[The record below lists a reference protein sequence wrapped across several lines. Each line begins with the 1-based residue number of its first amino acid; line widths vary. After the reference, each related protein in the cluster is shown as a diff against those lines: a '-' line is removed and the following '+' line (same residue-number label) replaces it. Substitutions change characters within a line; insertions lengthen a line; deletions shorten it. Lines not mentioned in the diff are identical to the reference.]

1 MKTRSTLTRLGLLV
15 GIPAILLSVAAARAQ
30 QQVDWDAVEIAT
42 HHVRGTVHYVSG
54 RGGNIGLSVGD
65 DGVLMVDDQF
75 APLTDRILEAIGGI
89 SDGDI
94 RFVINTHV
102 HGDHVGGQREPRPH
116 GHLIMA
122 QDRVRL
128 RLAETMPAVALPAVT
143 YSEDVTVHLNGEEVH
158 IFPVPASHTD
168 GDSVIHFRD
177 SDVMVVGDVFR
188 TVAFPVIDRNN
199 GGSLPGTID
208 TLGIIAGAG
217 GARHADRAGARRG
230 VHAGGRRR
238 VPRHGDRRGRPG
250 GGARRTGD
258 DLRAGGGGRHDG
270 SLRSE
275 VGRPR
280 ALPDRGVRR
289 ARRRGVKPDMA

>member
-1 MKTRSTLTRLGLLV
+1 MKTRSTFARLGLLV
-15 GIPAILLSVAAARAQ
+15 GLPAILLSVTAANAQ
-30 QQVDWDAVEIAT
+30 REVDWDAVEIAT

-75 APLTDRILEAIGGI
+75 GPLTDRIVEAIRGI
-89 SDGDI
+89 SNGDI

-102 HGDHVGGQREPRPH
+102 HGDHVGGNENLGRM
-116 GHLIMA
+116 GILIMA

-128 RLAETMPAVALPAVT
+128 RLAERLPAVALPTVT

-168 GDSVIHFRD
+168 GDSVIHFKD

-208 TLGIIAGAG
+208 TLGIIAG
-217 GARHADRAGARRG
+217 RAGPDTLIVPGHGEVTTREDVVEFRDM
-230 VHAGGRRR
+230 VIDVAGQVEELVGQGMTYEQ
-238 VPRHGDRRGRPG
+238 VAAAGTTAAYEAKWGDPERFLTAVYAELG
-250 GGARRTGD
+250 GEG
-258 DLRAGGGGRHDG
+258 
-270 SLRSE
+270 
-275 VGRPR
+275 
-280 ALPDRGVRR
+280 
-289 ARRRGVKPDMA
+289 